1 MLDQI
6 NKLEQESSTGLSLGF
21 QQISKKGT
29 PGGGGGKSQ
38 EGVMDDI
45 MGEDQELTNA
55 DIIANVEKLLMAERK
70 A

>member
-29 PGGGGGKSQ
+29 PGGGGKSQ

-45 MGEDQELTNA
+45 MGEDQELSNA